1 MRNALDS
8 AFLNRQFCV
17 GAPQN
22 CCDRSEKITC
32 AIFSRGRSKGRS
44 DVEVTMKNMRTMRFT
59 RTALK
64 NLFSPPVT
72 RPYPEQPREYPE
84 RTRGHVEIDIDTCIL
99 CGLCSRKCPTG
110 AITVNRAEKTWKIE
124 RFGCIQCGCCVETC
138 PKKCLTMKNA
148 YTQPGA
154 EKVSDT
160 FLKTNMPAPAAKP
173 AAKPQEAGT
182 VAKPAGQAAAK
193 PGVQAEKPK
202 GEEAPAQT
210 AKPEALVQPS
220 GAALK
225 TAAADGKT
233 EA

>member
-1 MRNALDS
+1 
-8 AFLNRQFCV
+8 
-17 GAPQN
+17 
-22 CCDRSEKITC
+22 
-32 AIFSRGRSKGRS
+32 
-44 DVEVTMKNMRTMRFT
+44 MKNMRTMRFT

-138 PKKCLTMKNA
+138 PKKCLTMKNT

-154 EKVSDT
+154 EKTEDS

-173 AAKPQEAGT
+173 AAP
-182 VAKPAGQAAAK
+182 VAKPQGETAAK
-193 PGVQAEKPK
+193 AE
-202 GEEAPAQT
+202 G
-210 AKPEALVQPS
+210 S
-220 GAALK
+220 GAVTKAQ
-225 TAAADGKT
+225 APVGKT